1 MADSPTTQIWMGRAV
16 FVALSIVIIFV
27 QLLPLQTMPRGIGFP
42 DAMLGVVLTCAAR
55 RPDYVPA
62 LLIAAVFLLADLL
75 FQRPPGLW
83 TALVLILTEMLR
95 ARAPSLRSMPFP
107 FEWATVAAGIV
118 GIAVTYYAI
127 LTILMVPQA
136 PFSLTLTQTVL
147 TILFYPV
154 VVGLSHAVFGVSR
167 PAAGAV
173 DSRGHRI

>member
-1 MADSPTTQIWMGRAV
+1 MADSPTTQVWIGRAM
-16 FVALSIVIIFV
+16 FAALTLAIVFV
-27 QLLPLQTMPRGIGFP
+27 QLLPLETMPRSIGFP
-42 DAMLGVVLTCAAR
+42 DAMLCLVLTWAAR

-62 LLIAAVFLLADLL
+62 LLIGAVFLLADFL

-95 ARAPSLRSMPFP
+95 ARAAGLRAMPFP
-107 FEWATVAAGIV
+107 VEWATVAAGIV
-118 GIAVTYYAI
+118 GITIAYRAVLAMV
-127 LTILMVPQA
+127 LVPQA
-136 PFSLTLTQTVL
+136 PLGLTLTQMVL

-154 VVGLSHAVFGVSR
+154 VVGLSHVVFGVSR

>member
-1 MADSPTTQIWMGRAV
+1 MADSPTTQIWMGRAI
-16 FVALSIVIIFV
+16 FVALCIVIIFV

-42 DAMLGVVLTCAAR
+42 DAMLGVVLTWAAR

-95 ARAPSLRSMPFP
+95 ARATGLRSMPFP
-107 FEWATVAAGIV
+107 VEWATVAAGIV
-118 GIAVTYYAI
+118 GITVTYYAI
-127 LTILMVPQA
+127 LA
-136 PFSLTLTQTVL
+136 VL
-147 TILFYPV
+147 TILSYPV